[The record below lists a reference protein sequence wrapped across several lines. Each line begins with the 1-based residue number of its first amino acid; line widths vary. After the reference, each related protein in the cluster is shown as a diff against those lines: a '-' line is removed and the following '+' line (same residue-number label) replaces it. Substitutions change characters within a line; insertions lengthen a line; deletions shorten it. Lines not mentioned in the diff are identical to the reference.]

1 MLSYVSFFR
10 CCDVNEKCIESVYD
24 LLTLLKWTDDAI
36 YPNSVA
42 ILMND
47 DEAY

>member
-1 MLSYVSFFR
+1 MFSCFLCY
-10 CCDVNEKCIESVYD
+10 DVNEECIESVYD
-24 LLTLLKWTDDAI
+24 LLMLLQWTDGAI
-36 YPNSVA
+36 YPNSIK

>member
-1 MLSYVSFFR
+1 MFSCFLR
-10 CCDVNEKCIESVYD
+10 CNVDEKCIEYVYD
-24 LLTLLKWTDDAI
+24 LLMLLQWIDDAI

>member
-1 MLSYVSFFR
+1 MFSSFLY
-10 CCDVNEKCIESVYD
+10 CDANAKYIEPVYD
-24 LLTLLKWTDDAI
+24 LMVLLQKTNDAI